1 MGSCSTGSV
10 TESVRAVKRIR
21 GWFGRVILDR
31 RVEPAVAGLSPFFFL
46 VVKVSPDAVT
56 IPERKDW
63 KNRCLAS
70 GIVTQLLLALFN
82 FLGRRAPRAKEKLRL
97 MEQCF

>member
-1 MGSCSTGSV
+1 M
-10 TESVRAVKRIR
+10 
-21 GWFGRVILDR
+21 
-31 RVEPAVAGLSPFFFL
+31 FFL
-46 VVKVSPDAVT
+46 VVKVFPDAVT
-56 IPERKDW
+56 IPEGKDR

-82 FLGRRAPRAKEKLRL
+82 FLGRRAPRAEEKLGS